1 MPPIEGRQVGIARPR
16 QSLSCLVCR
25 RRKVR
30 CGREQ
35 PACSNC
41 VRFREACEYESEP
54 PDPADRQA
62 KRKETRGSSQGETVS
77 EGLSPIGTDVPF
89 PDWSGHQPH
98 LTTNIG
104 TGVEA
109 EEVSVHVSA
118 GCKTVSGTLSNDRR
132 NGNTISSGYHPL
144 ARTQPDSSNTFL
156 PQFRPQSLSA
166 ASPNI
171 LSWHTYSQEDLRNP
185 LQLATPA
192 LTTSTTE
199 DSVSSPPQKRQRT
212 TDHYELPQEPARA
225 QGMILESPGQ
235 RQERIATSPD
245 LEALD
250 SDEDRPRSIGY
261 LSIQNGGRIR
271 HVDDMFWGLIRGHVS
286 CHLEVKFIIVRNIA
300 KWIAGIPL

>member
-41 VRFREACEYESEP
+41 VRFREACEYESDP

-62 KRKETRGSSQGETVS
+62 KRKNTRGSSQGEAVS

-89 PDWSGHQPH
+89 PGWSGNQPH

-109 EEVSVHVSA
+109 EEVSVHASA
-118 GCKTVSGTLSNDRR
+118 SCNALSDTLSNDRR
-132 NGNTISSGYHPL
+132 NGSTISSANHHL
-144 ARTQPDSSNTFL
+144 ARTQPDLSNTFL
-156 PQFRPQSLSA
+156 PQSRPQSLSA

-171 LSWHTYSQEDLRNP
+171 LSWHTYSQGDLRNP

-212 TDHYELPQEPARA
+212 ADHYELSQEPAKG
-225 QGMILESPGQ
+225 QGTILGSPRQ
-235 RQERIATSPD
+235 RQERNATSPD

-250 SDEDRPRSIGY
+250 FDEDRPRSIGY

-286 CHLEVKFIIVRNIA
+286 CHLEVKFIIVWSIA
-300 KWIAGIPL
+300 KWIAGVAI